1 MAPAEKTE
9 STLDATGAERGATHH
24 EGLNSGSGR
33 GFASPLLGDD
43 ADRAAAA
50 ARPARGRTN
59 FASAGGWVV
68 SQ

>member
-9 STLDATGAERGATHH
+9 SAVDAAITERGATHH
-24 EGLNSGSGR
+24 EGIHSGSGR
-33 GFASPLLGDD
+33 GLSSPLLGED
-43 ADRAAAA
+43 ADRAG
-50 ARPARGRTN
+50 ARPSRGRTN